1 MTVTATVGT
10 PSYVDPIPVTFTAT
24 VSATN
29 SSATVPTGETVE
41 FYDQTTGNDLGTGT
55 YDTSSQQWTLNTS
68 DVAMDGDTIVAV
80 YSGDGNFAGS
90 QGTATVVGHTLSV
103 DSPVVTYPSGS
114 DDAYTFQGDVVTLSD
129 GVSNLDGAA
138 FTVAID
144 WGDGGQPE
152 TYSFAAPTNAWE
164 PSPFTVAHYYE
175 TATGTCSVGVT
186 VTASDGRTASPD
198 PNPTS
203 VNTCNPGPI
212 VTISAT
218 SDGNGGWSLTAGAYE
233 PWDQDATFPT
243 FQWNTPDVTSTG
255 NTVAFTQQEW
265 SDLTAQSTLTVTDG
279 NGAATTVSAI
289 DQYGQDAW
297 LEMWPAPPQQPMVT
311 ITESDTGQ
319 TVQAGQAATFDI
331 HVDWGSTL
339 SSLITVYYET
349 VDGTAKDGIDYQS
362 ARGAKSVE
370 IYHNWETGEGD
381 ATIRCRLPPGFTAGR
396 TRRFR

>member
-1 MTVTATVGT
+1 MFYDSSTDLGAGVLNESGAW
-10 PSYVDPIPVTFTAT
+10 TFTT
-24 VSATN
+24 SAF
-29 SSATVPTGETVE
+29 A
-41 FYDQTTGNDLGTGT
+41 LG
-55 YDTSSQQWTLNTS
+55 SH
-68 DVAMDGDTIVAV
+68 AIAAV
-80 YSGDGNFAGS
+80 YSGDDNFAGS
-90 QGTATVVGHTLSV
+90 QSDPNQSGATVNVKGETLSIG
-103 DSPVVTYPSGS
+103 DLVVTSP
-114 DDAYTFQGDVVTLSD
+114 DPDEAYAGEGDLVTVSEESI
-129 GVSNLDGAA
+129 SNLDGAA
-138 FTVAID
+138 FTVEVD
-144 WGDGGQPE
+144 WGDGGAAE

-164 PSPFTVAHYYE
+164 ATPFTVAHYYE

-198 PNPTS
+198 PNPAS
-203 VNTCNPGPI
+203 VNACDPGPV
-212 VTISAT
+212 VTIAAT
-218 SDGNGGWSLTAGAYE
+218 SDGNGGWYLSAGAYE

-331 HVDWGSTL
+331 HVDWGSTF
-339 SSLITVYYET
+339 SSSITVYYET
-349 VDGTAKDGIDYQS
+349 VDGTAKDGIDYQW
-362 ARGAKSVE
+362 ARGAQSVE
-370 IYHNWETGEGD
+370 STIIGRPAR
-381 ATIRCRLPPGFTAGR
+381 ATPRSRCRLRPGFTAGR
-396 TRRFR
+396 TRRFRWSF